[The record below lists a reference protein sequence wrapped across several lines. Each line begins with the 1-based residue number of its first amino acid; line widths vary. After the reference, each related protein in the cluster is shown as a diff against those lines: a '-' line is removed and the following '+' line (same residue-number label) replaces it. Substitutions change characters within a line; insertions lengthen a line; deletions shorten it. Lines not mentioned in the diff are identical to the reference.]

1 MNRLLFAVFAVFTL
15 SGCNT
20 FFQGSFQKIFID
32 TPGVKDAECFL
43 QTEKNKYRVLTP
55 HFVLV
60 ERSPLSMTVTCEK
73 ANYFTSVVEV
83 KPKMVVNP
91 NALNFYKSFIP
102 GTAYDIASNSIYS
115 YPENITVI
123 MNAKSEEYPLGE
135 SLQSPD

>member
-1 MNRLLFAVFAVFTL
+1 MRRLSLVIISVFVL

-20 FFQGSFQKIFID
+20 FFQGSYQKIVIN
-32 TPGVKDAECFL
+32 TPGVKNAECFL

-55 HFVLV
+55 RSVIV
-60 ERSPLSMTVTCEK
+60 ERSRLPMTVTCEK
-73 ANYFTSVVEV
+73 ANYFTGVVEV

>member
-1 MNRLLFAVFAVFTL
+1 MRRLLLVIISVFAL

-32 TPGVKDAECFL
+32 TPGVEKADCLL
-43 QTEKNKYRVLTP
+43 QTEKNKYRVLTSN
-55 HFVLV
+55 FVLV
-60 ERSPLSMTVTCEK
+60 ERSHFPMTVTCEK

-115 YPENITVI
+115 YPDIVTVT
-123 MNAKSEEYPLGE
+123 MKAQPVEVDA
-135 SLQSPD
+135 LQTTD